1 MGSDPV
7 NAGRWLRARMDN
19 LFLQQGLGIPRDLP
33 GLEVPCWSQDRE
45 SWLPECWVHVSPGE
59 QSYGQTRRDRACRQV
74 QCSPGRSLGNKA
86 ALAPWMGPEPA
97 SGTMGCWLFSQ
108 GLGPQ
113 LNRT

>member
-45 SWLPECWVHVSPGE
+45 SWLPECWVHVSSGE
-59 QSYGQTRRDRACRQV
+59 QSYGQTWRDRACRQV

-108 GLGPQ
+108 GLGP
-113 LNRT
+113 